1 MILIILILRKYK
13 YKEKKEIKNEISKT
27 IKNYKVAEKGSDACK
42 LKQRE
47 AIEMSCAI
55 ERNASTIDGYDGSPT
70 VFDIGAMITESF
82 LNEGIGI

>member
-1 MILIILILRKYK
+1 
-13 YKEKKEIKNEISKT
+13 
-27 IKNYKVAEKGSDACK
+27 
-42 LKQRE
+42 
-47 AIEMSCAI
+47 MSCAI